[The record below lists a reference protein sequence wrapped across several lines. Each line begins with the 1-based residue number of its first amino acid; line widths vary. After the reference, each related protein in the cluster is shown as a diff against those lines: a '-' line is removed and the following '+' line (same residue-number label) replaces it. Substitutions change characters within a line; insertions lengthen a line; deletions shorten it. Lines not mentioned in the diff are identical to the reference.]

1 MSDQVS
7 EKKSEDLSA
16 EFSAL
21 VNSACQAR
29 LNSHSPYSNF
39 RVGAALL
46 ATDGQVFVGTNV
58 ENASFGLSNCAERT
72 AIFSAVTAGVT
83 DFQAIAV
90 CADGVQPTAPCGA
103 CRQVLVEFGLDMVV
117 LIAGEDGAQGPIR
130 QTTVRQ
136 LVPDAFTDF
145 RKSPKEGS

>member
-1 MSDQVS
+1 MSDQSNEQLSDEFKTLVS
-7 EKKSEDLSA
+7 R
-16 EFSAL
+16 
-21 VNSACQAR
+21 ACKAR
-29 LNSHSPYSNF
+29 FNSHSPYSQF

-46 ATDGQVFVGTNV
+46 AADGQVFEGTNV

-72 AIFSAVTAGVT
+72 AIFTAVTAGAR
-83 DFQAIAV
+83 DFTAIAV
-90 CADGVQPTAPCGA
+90 CADGLQPTAPCGA

-117 LIAGEDGAQGPIR
+117 LIAGEKGIEGQVR

-145 RKSPKEGS
+145 RKTPEEGS